1 MSKYMQLEVRVTPY
15 YKKNMASAYPHIS
28 SGLGHLNQAG
38 LEKEPS
44 FFDIVEKLDKLLYDL
59 EGNPPFR
66 EILLKHQDKLRKLH
80 KDVEANIADW
90 DLAKADKALYQME
103 DIFDKIEWE
112 LG

>member
-15 YKKNMASAYPHIS
+15 YKKDMASDFPNIFR
-28 SGLGHLNQAG
+28 GLNYLNTTWQ
-38 LEKEPS
+38 EKEPS

-80 KDVEANIADW
+80 KDVEAHIADW

-103 DIFDKIEWE
+103 DVFDKIEWE

>member
-1 MSKYMQLEVRVTPY
+1 MSKFMQIEVRVTPY
-15 YKKNMASAYPHIS
+15 YKKDMASDYPNIS
-28 SGLGHLNQAG
+28 SGLNYFNNAWP
-38 LEKEPS
+38 EKEPS
-44 FFDIVEKLDKLLYDL
+44 FFDIVGKLDKLLYDL

>member
-1 MSKYMQLEVRVTPY
+1 MSKFMQLKVRVTPY
-15 YKKNMASAYPHIS
+15 YKQGMASVYPNIS
-28 SGLGHLNQAG
+28 RGLGYLNQAW

-44 FFDIVEKLDKLLYDL
+44 FFDIVGKLDKLLYDL

-66 EILLKHQDKLRKLH
+66 EILLKHKDTLRKLH
-80 KDVEANIADW
+80 KDVEAHIADW
-90 DLAKADKALYQME
+90 DLAKADTALYQME